1 MLDVNIGGIFITL
14 VVAVVVLLILSGLL
28 VYLWNITMPDVF
40 GIKEIN
46 YWQAFR
52 LMLISSILL
61 GGIGGSINF

>member
-1 MLDVNIGGIFITL
+1 MDVNIGGIFITL